1 MLRVTGLQLAL
12 DDELEKLPFLLTK
25 KLGIKRSELL
35 EWQIYKESIDAR
47 RKHKITFVYTID
59 VKVKNEAYI
68 ISKKKNAG
76 ISYTP
81 DMSYEYVQRGTEK
94 LKNPPVV
101 IGAGPAGLFAGC
113 LLAQM
118 GYRPLVLERG
128 EDVESRT
135 KKVNYFWETGNLDE
149 NSNIQFG
156 EGGAGTFSDG
166 KLTTLIKDKRCR
178 KVIED
183 LVEAGAPPE
192 ILYTYKP
199 HVGTDILKNVVKNLR
214 KKIKDLGGE
223 VLFNTRVTDILMEN
237 GKIAG
242 VITND
247 KEKISTQAVILAIGH
262 SARDTFQLLH
272 SRNVAMRA
280 KAFSIGVRIEHSQQL
295 INEAQYKEFAGHPR
309 LGAAD
314 YKLVYHAPTGRSLYT
329 FCMCPGGQVVAAAS
343 EKGHLVTN
351 GMSKHARDGKNA
363 NSALL
368 VGVTPEDFASI
379 GPLAGLDFQRKWEAL
394 AFSLGGKDYRAPVQ
408 LVEDFLQNKASTCLG
423 TASPTYPRGVVP
435 ADLSKCLPPYV
446 VDTMREGIQY
456 FAKKL
461 QGFASPEGI
470 LTGVETRSSSP
481 IRILRQDNYEGN
493 ISGLYPTGE
502 GAGYAGGI
510 ISAAVDGLRVAEA
523 VAQRFQ
529 PLKDV

>member
-1 MLRVTGLQLAL
+1 MLRVTGLRLAL
-12 DDELEKLPFLLTK
+12 DDELEKKIPFLLIK
-25 KLGIKRSELL
+25 KLGIKRTELL
-35 EWQIYKESIDAR
+35 EWQIFKESIDAR
-47 RKHKITFVYTID
+47 RKNEIFFVYTVD
-59 VKVKNEAYI
+59 VKVKHEAYL

-76 ISYTP
+76 ITYTP

-94 LKNPPVV
+94 LKSSPVV

-113 LLAQM
+113 LLAEM

-128 EDVESRT
+128 EDVDTRT
-135 KKVNYFWETGNLDE
+135 KKINYFWKTGNLDE

-178 KVIED
+178 KIIQY

-199 HVGTDILKNVVKNLR
+199 HVGTDILKRVVKNLR

-223 VLFNTRVTDILMEN
+223 VLFNTCVTDILVEN
-237 GKIAG
+237 GNIAG
-242 VITND
+242 VVTNN
-247 KEKISTQAVILAIGH
+247 KEKISAQAVIFAIGH
-262 SARDTFQLLH
+262 SARDTFQLLY
-272 SRNVAMRA
+272 SKNVEMIA
-280 KAFSIGVRIEHSQQL
+280 KPFSLGVRIEHPQPL
-295 INEAQYKEFAGHPR
+295 IDKAQYKEFAGHPR

-314 YKLVYHAPTGRSLYT
+314 YKLIYHAPTGRSLYT

-343 EKGHLVTN
+343 EKGHVVTN
-351 GMSKHARDGKNA
+351 GMSQHARNGENA

-368 VGVTPEDFASI
+368 VGVTPEDFDSTS
-379 GPLAGLDFQRKWEAL
+379 PLTGIDFQRKWESL
-394 AFSLGGKDYRAPVQ
+394 AYNLGGKDYRAPVQ
-408 LVEDFLQNKASTCLG
+408 LVGDFLQNKASTCLG
-423 TASPTYPRGVVP
+423 AVKPTYPRGTVP
-435 ADLSKCLPPYV
+435 SDLTKCLPSYV
-446 VDTMREGIQY
+446 ADTLREGILH
-456 FAKKL
+456 FDRKL
-461 QGFASPEGI
+461 HGFASSEGV

-481 IRILRQDNYEGN
+481 VRILRQDNFEGS
-493 ISGLYPTGE
+493 ISGLFPAGE

-523 VAQRFQ
+523 VVQRFC
-529 PLKDV
+529 L